1 MVREAAA
8 VTAAMLNEFW
18 RRLSSS
24 QGRGGQRF
32 SPHSDF
38 PAVPS
43 RRAAIFA
50 ASKDF
55 QIQASDRVTVPRRT
69 WFGKGGLIFRFL
81 HPPPPLPF
89 GPHGALTREAER
101 PPPRLLLPP
110 FGWPL
115 CRGRGRTVARVS
127 AAPSPARGKKPTRLL
142 FASSVAAGRRRRRRI
157 KAGRALSSVTPSLPA
172 SQRRR
177 ARPPL
182 FSHLRR
188 RPPRAAGHGLARARQ
203 PARPAVRPGR
213 PAGLCAPAQ
222 KVHAGR
228 LSPAAG
234 ALSLLV

>member
-1 MVREAAA
+1 MREAAA
-8 VTAAMLNEFW
+8 VTAAMLREFW

-69 WFGKGGLIFRFL
+69 WFGKGGGGGLIFRFL

-101 PPPRLLLPP
+101 PSPRL
-110 FGWPL
+110 PL
-115 CRGRGRTVARVS
+115 SPSDGRFVAG
-127 AAPSPARGKKPTRLL
+127 AEEPSRAC
-142 FASSVAAGRRRRRRI
+142 RRR
-157 KAGRALSSVTPSLPA
+157 
-172 SQRRR
+172 
-177 ARPPL
+177 
-182 FSHLRR
+182 LRR
-188 RPPRAAGHGLARARQ
+188 RGARNRPVFFLPRPSPPVVGEDD
-203 PARPAVRPGR
+203 V
-213 PAGLCAPAQ
+213 
-222 KVHAGR
+222 
-228 LSPAAG
+228 
-234 ALSLLV
+234 